1 MRQIQPDQAALPSR
15 TGRDAFHVEQLAG
28 VVVDA
33 AEQHQ
38 RHLVTAALDQT
49 GVRGQDL
56 VLCRLI
62 GQPLPG
68 VDVVPSVEDLAGR
81 AWFLHLDGSALR
93 PGYDLDAYRATDAPT
108 TEERFA
114 QSLLSE
120 IDVETDARRRAILE
134 AALYY
139 GLDALRQGQVAP
151 RYEWEER

>member
-1 MRQIQPDQAALPSR
+1 VDLTGCGSPEAARDRIAAALE
-15 TGRDAFHVEQLAG
+15 H
-28 VVVDA
+28 
-33 AEQHQ
+33 
-38 RHLVTAALDQT
+38 T

-56 VLCRLI
+56 VLCRLV

-68 VDVVPSVEDLAGR
+68 VDVVPSAEDFVGR

-93 PGYDLDAYRATDAPT
+93 PGYDLDAYRTADAQT

-120 IDVETDARRRAILE
+120 IDVETDPDRRAVLE

-151 RYEWEER
+151 RYEWKEP